1 MYLLSAMNEADILRE
16 AEEIDME
23 LRANPDKLKEKQK
36 SPLVYILAVFFAL
49 LIILMVVPY
58 YSIRANPE
66 PSRQILLNDVIPAGL
81 NIPPANHTPDYK
93 SDYYLLVTPTNPT
106 VKDIA
111 TQIATYG
118 CGSNAICQAKAE
130 FYFVRN
136 SFAYVSETDDY
147 LQSPQEMLLTRGGDC
162 DDHAIMLAN
171 LMQAIGIPT
180 KFVFVPGHVY
190 VDIYLEDVPRK
201 YKNDYGWVSVDATCK
216 SCDFGEIPQKYADVE
231 KMYI

>member
-1 MYLLSAMNEADILRE
+1 MNEAEILKE
-16 AEEIDME
+16 AQEIDRE
-23 LRANPDKLKEKQK
+23 LRANPDKLKERRK
-36 SPLVYILAVFFAL
+36 SPLAYILAVFFAL

-58 YSIRANPE
+58 YSIRADPE
-66 PSRQILLNDVIPAGL
+66 PSKLFSLDEVVPENL
-81 NIPPANHTPDYK
+81 NIPPANHTPYYK

-106 VKDIA
+106 IKEIA
-111 TQIATYG
+111 TRIATYG

-136 SFAYVSETDDY
+136 NFAYVSETDDY

-171 LMQAIGIPT
+171 MMQAIGIPT

-201 YKNDYGWVSVDATCK
+201 YKNEYGWVSVDPTCK
-216 SCDFGEIPQKYADVE
+216 SCEFGEIPVKYADVE
-231 KMYI
+231 KRYV